1 MWKDKNMQPV
11 DTNSYR
17 YLSGTAA
24 GTSCLIDNPVNL
36 NRLIF
41 GTPTTGTA
49 WIYDNAAGDGSG
61 NLIYTFLGTTTYKQV
76 DLDLKL
82 QKGLTYATSGTTNV
96 IVTYS

>member
-1 MWKDKNMQPV
+1 MQPV
-11 DTNSYR
+11 DANNYA

-24 GTSCLIDNPVNL
+24 GTTNLIDRSVNL

-49 WIYDNAAGDGSG
+49 WIYDNAAGDNSG
-61 NLIYTFLGTTTYKQV
+61 NLIYTFLGTTTYEQV

-82 QKGLTYATSGTTNV
+82 RTGLTYASTGTTNV
-96 IVTYS
+96 IATYS